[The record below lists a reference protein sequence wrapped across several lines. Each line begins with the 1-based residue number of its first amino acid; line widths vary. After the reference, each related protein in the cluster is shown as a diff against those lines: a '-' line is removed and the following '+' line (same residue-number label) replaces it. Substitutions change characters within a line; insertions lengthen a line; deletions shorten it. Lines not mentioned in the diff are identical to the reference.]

1 MDDLLA
7 QWENLHLKVG
17 SRARITGL
25 ASRADLNG
33 LTAVITP
40 PANAA
45 EATSL
50 LSKGRVKVSTTKD
63 DLAGIVNDAP
73 WITLSVKPTNSTAD
87 RRGSAIFCLI
97 DTFLAGQP
105 SSRAWPSRRCRR
117 GRRGFER
124 ASVTLSWHVKRAT
137 RATLR
142 RSNTCWNRFWH
153 LTQQPAAAFNLAQLY
168 RNKGEMTRAIK
179 MIEGTAILLS
189 NSASRRRPSRIRSCR
204 VTTASASRLASLR
217 RRS

>member
-7 QWENLHLKVG
+7 QWENLYLKVG

-73 WITLSVKPTNSTAD
+73 WITLSVKPTNLEPVSYT
-87 RRGSAIFCLI
+87 
-97 DTFLAGQP
+97 
-105 SSRAWPSRRCRR
+105 
-117 GRRGFER
+117 
-124 ASVTLSWHVKRAT
+124 
-137 RATLR
+137 
-142 RSNTCWNRFWH
+142 H
-153 LTQQPAAAFNLAQLY
+153 LTLPTKA
-168 RNKGEMTRAIK
+168 
-179 MIEGTAILLS
+179 
-189 NSASRRRPSRIRSCR
+189 
-204 VTTASASRLASLR
+204 
-217 RRS
+217 